1 MSGPEGTPNGV
12 DRLARMEADARKT
25 LAEDASSS
33 LALWKPW
40 AMDRADD
47 VLALVEIAKAARAI
61 VESIEDA
68 EGFRYVGSEDDI
80 DMLHAL
86 ADALARLDSG
96 AAEEDA

>member
-1 MSGPEGTPNGV
+1 VSGPEGTPNGV

-47 VLALVEIAKAARAI
+47 VLALVEIAKAAGRLYQAYL
-61 VESIEDA
+61 DRYPALA
-68 EGFRYVGSEDDI
+68 EEEMENVGS
-80 DMLHAL
+80 
-86 ADALARLDSG
+86 ALARLDSG
-96 AAEEDA
+96 AAEGDA

>member
-47 VLALVEIAKAARAI
+47 VLALVEIAKAARDVADHSWSSLD
-61 VESIEDA
+61 ESMGTMI
-68 EGFRYVGSEDDI
+68 
-80 DMLHAL
+80 AL
-86 ADALARLDSG
+86 RSALARLDSG
-96 AAEEDA
+96 AAEGDA